1 MGKSIKF
8 LIVSILIDFVNLL
21 SLYKNLA
28 FHSTGRYI
36 IIKVRDTY
44 EQEFLIQ

>member
-1 MGKSIKF
+1 MGKSIKI

-36 IIKVRDTY
+36 IKVRGTY